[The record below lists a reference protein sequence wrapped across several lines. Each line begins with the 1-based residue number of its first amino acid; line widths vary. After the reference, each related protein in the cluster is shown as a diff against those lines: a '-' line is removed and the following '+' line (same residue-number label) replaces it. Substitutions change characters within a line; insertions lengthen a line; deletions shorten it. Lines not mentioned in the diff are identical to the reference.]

1 LDGGM
6 TRYLK
11 NSAAFGITGAIALAA
26 EGALAASDGGGTLPQ
41 LDIGTFP
48 TQVFWLF
55 VTFIVLYIAMT
66 KIAIPRIEFVLEE
79 RHSKLAEDLDKA
91 GKLKA
96 DAEEVQAN
104 YEKALADARGSAHE
118 LVGAAKDEASK
129 ANAKAEAEADA
140 AAVKKVKEAEASIEA
155 ARTEA
160 LSNVKDVV
168 SEVAGEAVQK
178 LIGVKV
184 TKTELNKAVAA
195 AMEAK

>member
-1 LDGGM
+1 M

-11 NSAAFGITGAIALAA
+11 NSAAFGITGALALAT
-26 EGALAASDGGGTLPQ
+26 EGALAASDHGGGGTLPQ

-66 KIAIPRIEFVLEE
+66 KIAIPRIEYVLEE

-118 LVGAAKDEASK
+118 LVGAAKEEASK

-140 AAVKKVKEAEASIEA
+140 AAVKKVKEAEATIEA

>member
-1 LDGGM
+1 M

-11 NSAAFGITGAIALAA
+11 NSAAFGVTGALALAA
-26 EGALAASDGGGTLPQ
+26 EGALAASDHGGGGTLPQ

-55 VTFIVLYIAMT
+55 ITFIVLYIAMT
-66 KIAIPRIEFVLEE
+66 KIAIPRIEYVLEE
-79 RHSKLAEDLDKA
+79 RHSKIAEDLDKA

-118 LVGAAKDEASK
+118 TVVAAKDEAAK
-129 ANAKAEAEADA
+129 KNAKAETEADT
-140 AAVKKVKEAEASIEA
+140 AAVKKVQEAEASIDA
-155 ARTEA
+155 ARSEA

>member
-1 LDGGM
+1 M

>member
-1 LDGGM
+1 M

-11 NSAAFGITGAIALAA
+11 NSAAFGFTGALALAA
-26 EGALAASDGGGTLPQ
+26 EGALAASDHGGGGTLPQ

-66 KIAIPRIEFVLEE
+66 KIAIPRIEYVLEE

-118 LVGAAKDEASK
+118 LVGAAKEEASK

-140 AAVKKVKEAEASIEA
+140 AAVKKVKEAEATIEA

>member
-1 LDGGM
+1 M

-11 NSAAFGITGAIALAA
+11 NSAAFGITGVFALAA

-66 KIAIPRIEFVLEE
+66 KIAIPRIEYVLEE

-118 LVGAAKDEASK
+118 LVGAAKEEASK
-129 ANAKAEAEADA
+129 ANAKADAEADA
-140 AAVKKVKEAEASIEA
+140 TAVKKVKEAEASIEA

>member
-1 LDGGM
+1 M

-11 NSAAFGITGAIALAA
+11 NSAAFGFTGALALAA
-26 EGALAASDGGGTLPQ
+26 EGALAASDGGGGTLPQ

-55 VTFIVLYIAMT
+55 VTFIVLYVAMT
-66 KIAIPRIEFVLEE
+66 KVAIPRIEYVLEE

-104 YEKALADARGSAHE
+104 YEKALADARGSAQE
-118 LVGAAKDEASK
+118 LVGAAKEEVSK

-140 AAVKKVKEAEASIEA
+140 AAVTKVKEAEASIDA

-168 SEVAGEAVQK
+168 SEVAGDAVQK